1 MKIKEI
7 DAIVD
12 AAKDYGFKV
21 AAHAHG
27 TEGIKRAVLAG
38 VDSIEHGTLMDR
50 EGASLM
56 RDNGTY
62 YVATLLAGKWV
73 ADKALIEDYY
83 PPFVEKKALE
93 IGPRL
98 QATFSMAYQSGV
110 KIAFGTD
117 SGVSPH
123 GENAKEFKLMVDA
136 GMSPK
141 DAILSA
147 TLFAADLLGEKE
159 NLGSIEPGKY
169 ADIVAVSS
177 DPLEDIKVLET
188 IDFVMKGGEV
198 IKQP

>member
-1 MKIKEI
+1 MDKMKEELDSRLEEKIEYVEYKFKNSR
-7 DAIVD
+7 DASS
-12 AAKDYGFKV
+12 AKSYFD
-21 AAHAHG
+21 
-27 TEGIKRAVLAG
+27 GIQ
-38 VDSIEHGTLMDR
+38 LMNFDVND
-50 EGASLM
+50 
-56 RDNGTY
+56 DN
-62 YVATLLAGKWV
+62 
-73 ADKALIEDYY
+73 I
-83 PPFVEKKALE
+83 
-93 IGPRL
+93 
-98 QATFSMAYQSGV
+98 SN
-110 KIAFGTD
+110 
-117 SGVSPH
+117 
-123 GENAKEFKLMVDA
+123 GELMVDA

>member
-1 MKIKEI
+1 M
-7 DAIVD
+7 
-12 AAKDYGFKV
+12 
-21 AAHAHG
+21 
-27 TEGIKRAVLAG
+27 
-38 VDSIEHGTLMDR
+38 
-50 EGASLM
+50 
-56 RDNGTY
+56 
-62 YVATLLAGKWV
+62 
-73 ADKALIEDYY
+73 
-83 PPFVEKKALE
+83 E

-147 TLFAADLLGEKE
+147 TFFAADLLGEKE